1 MTKMNKVYII
11 DEINKNTDR
20 IVKEGEGGIEKKRG
34 YVSLSNGSGDL
45 SNGLFFEDRTPK
57 TFAMAQSFQEVMKKI
72 NSMQH
77 EQKDAE
83 NIAEAEK
90 RIATLLSNARTIEIG
105 RVNDSN
111 LSTDSEERFSHLLV
125 NIETVI
131 RILEAISKK

>member
-1 MTKMNKVYII
+1 MNKVYII

-34 YVSLSNGSGDL
+34 YVFLSNGSGDL

>member
-1 MTKMNKVYII
+1 MNKVYII

>member
-57 TFAMAQSFQEVMKKI
+57 TCAMAQSFQEVMKKI

>member
-1 MTKMNKVYII
+1 LTKMNKVYII